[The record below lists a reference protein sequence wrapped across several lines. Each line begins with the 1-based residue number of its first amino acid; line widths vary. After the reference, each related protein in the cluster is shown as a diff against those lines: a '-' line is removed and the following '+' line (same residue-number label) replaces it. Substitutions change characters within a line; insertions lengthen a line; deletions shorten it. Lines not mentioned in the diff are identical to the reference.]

1 MALMHHGGRSSYDM
15 VKNGKHLRDIRL
27 SQLSAQPHPA
37 LNGAM
42 IYSIASL
49 RHQLLQVAIA
59 ERISNV
65 PAYALQYNLLLVVT
79 AFETG
84 HNFIQI
90 LKFWA
95 QEYSLASQQCRF
107 CDRTV
112 GKRYDCLE
120 ETCYSK
126 AHVIVVR

>member
-1 MALMHHGGRSSYDM
+1 MHHGGRSSYDM

-84 HNFIQI
+84 QNFIQNIEI
-90 LKFWA
+90 LG
-95 QEYSLASQQCRF
+95 
-107 CDRTV
+107 T
-112 GKRYDCLE
+112 G
-120 ETCYSK
+120 
-126 AHVIVVR
+126 I